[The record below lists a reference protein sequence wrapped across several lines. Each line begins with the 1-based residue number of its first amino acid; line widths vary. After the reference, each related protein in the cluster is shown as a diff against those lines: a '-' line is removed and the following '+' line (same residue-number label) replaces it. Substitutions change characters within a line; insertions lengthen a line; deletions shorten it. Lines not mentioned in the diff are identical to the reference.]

1 MEGGS
6 HYDLYFKGRH
16 PTLKGRELVNGAGAG
31 GEWRLSWKGRVLGLV
46 WRSCLNC
53 EDAVH
58 YIQQPQE
65 NPFQSLYKG
74 ILILLSSCL
83 IVFPSKHN
91 EPCSRSFYSWLLRNL
106 KLQLQAPPSRI
117 KYSTACN
124 LCSIF
129 ISKLSALSLVFFWQ
143 DFS

>member
-1 MEGGS
+1 MEGVTMT
-6 HYDLYFKGRH
+6 Y
-16 PTLKGRELVNGAGAG
+16 TLMADNLHSSEESWWMGW
-31 GEWRLSWKGRVLGLV
+31 GEWRHSWKGRVLGVV

-74 ILILLSSCL
+74 ILILLSSCM

-91 EPCSRSFYSWLLRNL
+91 EPCSRSFYSLLLRNL
-106 KLQLQAPPSRI
+106 KPQLQAPPSRI
-117 KYSTACN
+117 KYCTACN

-129 ISKLSALSLVFFWQ
+129 ISKLSVRPVSTFLLTGLFLV
-143 DFS
+143 